1 MRIDVV
7 LCGLIA
13 LCLSSVAAKAAA
25 SLIIKVDKSAQ
36 TMTVKR
42 DGKILHT
49 WPVSTGTT
57 GYATPS
63 GTFTPFRMEAD
74 HYSKEWDDAP
84 MPHAVFFTTKGHAIH
99 GSYQVRR
106 LGRPA
111 SHGCVRLAPAN
122 AARLFSLVK
131 KAGLAN
137 TRVQLMGNERV
148 ALPRARSRSRNAP
161 SPKGEAKLFQP
172 STSPSL
178 LAPQFGND
186 PRPVIRN

>member
-1 MRIDVV
+1 MRFNVV
-7 LCGLIA
+7 LSGLIGI
-13 LCLSSVAAKAAA
+13 CLASAGPCAAG
-25 SLIIKVDKSAQ
+25 SLMIKVDKSAQ

-57 GYATPS
+57 GYATPA

-74 HYSKEWDDAP
+74 HHSKEWDDAP
-84 MPHAVFFTTKGHAIH
+84 MPHAVFFTKQGHAIH
-99 GSYQVRR
+99 GSYHLKR

-131 KAGLAN
+131 QEGMAN
-137 TRVQLMGNERV
+137 TRIELIGSERV
-148 ALPRARSRSRNAP
+148 ALGSAKARSRRGPLPNDQRGITAGDELSS
-161 SPKGEAKLFQP
+161 SPPL
-172 STSPSL
+172 L
-178 LAPQFGND
+178 LAPQFEAN
-186 PRPVIRN
+186 